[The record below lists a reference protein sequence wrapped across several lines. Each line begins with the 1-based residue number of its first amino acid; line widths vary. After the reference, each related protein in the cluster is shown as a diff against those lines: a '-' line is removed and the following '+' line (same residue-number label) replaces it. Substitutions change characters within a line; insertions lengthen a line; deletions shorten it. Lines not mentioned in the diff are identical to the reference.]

1 MARVCHELTEKISS
15 AMACRRQRH
24 ATLAALRTA
33 LAAAA
38 VLAGMR
44 ADDAGLRP
52 HPDHLPVQL
61 YLKHGGRCVAGRP
74 CVVQAT
80 ARLLVEGAT
89 RHARA

>member
-1 MARVCHELTEKISS
+1 MASI
-15 AMACRRQRH
+15 RQR
-24 ATLAALRTA
+24 APLAALRAA

-38 VLAGMR
+38 MLAGMR

-80 ARLLVEGAT
+80 ARLLVEGARYLLHT
-89 RHARA
+89 FFLFRS